1 MKVYIPNHCDYGPH
15 TIFGIFSSWEKAY
28 DCAMQVNLLH
38 FSDVYIEVWEIDS
51 DEYEI
56 SMLIVKR
63 GKWTDDGKFIRWV
76 NPGYSADVDPTENTN
91 KRGGEDE

>member
-1 MKVYIPNHCDYGPH
+1 
-15 TIFGIFSSWEKAY
+15 
-28 DCAMQVNLLH
+28 MQVNLLH